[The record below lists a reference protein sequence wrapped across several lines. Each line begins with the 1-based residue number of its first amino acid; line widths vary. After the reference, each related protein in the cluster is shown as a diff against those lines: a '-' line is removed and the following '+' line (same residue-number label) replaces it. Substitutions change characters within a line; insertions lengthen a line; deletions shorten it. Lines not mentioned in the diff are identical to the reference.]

1 MENHVLLLKIHQ
13 ITQVL
18 YKSEFRP
25 YIDLRYNPPIPF
37 RGEGEIK
44 LIVLGQD
51 PTVREP
57 IYRNKIKVTLLLDR
71 PGKIRTYL
79 ESICV
84 SIGIS
89 LEKNIYATNLLK
101 NFFTQP
107 PDQIRKVKPE
117 FIRRVAQYWL
127 PLLIEEIVEFKN
139 VPILTLGE
147 PVLNCLTKTSD
158 PILIRNLWGYEG
170 LAMYGREFHYL
181 PANDNVLDRI
191 VFPFPHVHGIE
202 HKFYRVQ
209 MRDYLDYM
217 KKVIHL

>member
-1 MENHVLLLKIHQ
+1 M
-13 ITQVL
+13 
-18 YKSEFRP
+18 
-25 YIDLRYNPPIPF
+25 
-37 RGEGEIK
+37 
-44 LIVLGQD
+44 
-51 PTVREP
+51 REP

-117 FIRRVAQYWL
+117 FIKRVAQYWL
-127 PLLIEEIVEFKN
+127 PLLIEEIVENEN

-181 PANDNVLDRI
+181 PSNDNVLDRI
-191 VFPFPHVHGIE
+191 VFPFPHVHGIN
-202 HKFYRVQ
+202 HKFYREQISEYVNFIKNN
-209 MRDYLDYM
+209 LS
-217 KKVIHL
+217 L